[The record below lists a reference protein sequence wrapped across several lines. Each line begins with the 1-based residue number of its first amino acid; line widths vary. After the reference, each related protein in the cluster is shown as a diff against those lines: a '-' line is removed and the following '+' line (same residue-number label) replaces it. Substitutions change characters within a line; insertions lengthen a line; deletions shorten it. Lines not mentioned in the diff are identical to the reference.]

1 MTTLNRQL
9 RMALHTGTELFREA
23 AMSTLTLEQLARQ
36 HNFTPNIRR
45 GEFEHY
51 SHSAI
56 ADAALRPS
64 RNFFH
69 FFLESQPYH
78 EPADRSR
85 YYPLYTRFESLH
97 AELASEL
104 RAEFGPPRFSG
115 RYGTPGYPVALTG
128 SDHVAL
134 WHLGRCYLSLETDLA
149 SYHDA
154 FNVEVFIGFV
164 EDVTW

>member
-1 MTTLNRQL
+1 
-9 RMALHTGTELFREA
+9 
-23 AMSTLTLEQLARQ
+23 MSTLTLEQLALR
-36 HNFTPNIRR
+36 HGFTPGVRQ
-45 GEFEHY
+45 GEFAHFA
-51 SHSAI
+51 HANVP
-56 ADAALRPS
+56 DAALRPS

-69 FFLESQPYH
+69 FFLESQPYR

-85 YYPLYTRFESLH
+85 YYSLYTRFESLH

-104 RAEFGPPRFSG
+104 RAEFGLPRFSG
-115 RYGTPGYPVALTG
+115 RYGTPGYPLALTG
-128 SDHVAL
+128 SDHLAL